1 MASINDEVKSVEKS
15 LRLVDVLAEA
25 KQPLTLQELTQIT
38 GFAKSTIHRL
48 LSTLRT
54 HDIVEQSPLDGR
66 YRPGLRLFELGC
78 AVSNSWDVAAIAKP
92 YMQNISVELNESVC
106 LALLSRGEV
115 LIMNFLESTSAFH
128 VVSRPGAK
136 LPVHCTVQ
144 GKSML
149 AFLPNAQIRHIIK
162 EHGMQIYTPNT
173 IHTYEELEAELA
185 KIRQCGYAIDNSEF
199 HVGLHSIA
207 APIYNVSGEPCYS
220 FSVVSMF
227 HSIESAEFQRAKQLV
242 LEAARDISRALGYR
256 GENVAER

>member
-1 MASINDEVKSVEKS
+1 MPSINEEVKSVEKS

-25 KQPLTLQELTQIT
+25 KQPLTLQELTQRT

-48 LSTLRT
+48 LSTLRA

-92 YMQNISVELNESVC
+92 YMQNISSELNESVC

-115 LIMNFLESTSAFH
+115 LIMSFLESTSAFH
-128 VVSRPGAK
+128 VVSKVGMK

-144 GKSML
+144 GKAQL
-149 AFLPNAQIRHIIK
+149 AFLPPAQVKHIIR

-173 IHTYEELEAELA
+173 IRTFEAFEAELT

-199 HVGLHSIA
+199 HAGLHSIA
-207 APIYNVSGEPCYS
+207 APIFNVNGEASYS

-227 HSIESAEFQRAKQLV
+227 HSIESPEFQRAKELV

-256 GENVAER
+256 PSFS